1 MTMGEY
7 EERFRTPAPSLY
19 QIFAAIRGPKA
30 TRRRSRRFWVA
41 PIRNTPEPRQHA
53 LRPGV
58 SAPPAQL
65 PPPSPGRQ
73 RCHQV
78 TGVCCPTH
86 DVHSPVAG
94 ANPDL
99 NFVLGSKRGI
109 DQCLESAL
117 SNPVTLCLIGGSVL
131 TAKFNNAAALASF
144 VATGRVFALGA
155 VMQDLQND
163 INSSPDPYQTG
174 IGYGRRFCIW
184 IGAAV
189 AFALGGGGQG
199 EADPAGANPLAAAP
213 RGRLASLWLRPR
225 WCPLPSRMPTNG
237 CLSSP
242 RRTAAETV
250 VMSSWDNALGGRGIV
265 LPGGSIHDNLPGF
278 TRLHSGRC
286 ARERK

>member
-1 MTMGEY
+1 
-7 EERFRTPAPSLY
+7 
-19 QIFAAIRGPKA
+19 
-30 TRRRSRRFWVA
+30 
-41 PIRNTPEPRQHA
+41 
-53 LRPGV
+53 
-58 SAPPAQL
+58 
-65 PPPSPGRQ
+65 
-73 RCHQV
+73 
-78 TGVCCPTH
+78 
-86 DVHSPVAG
+86 VHSPVAG

-109 DQCLESAL
+109 DRCLESAL

-131 TAKFNNAAALASF
+131 AAKFNNAAALASF

-199 EADPAGANPLAAAP
+199 GSGSGGSEPAGSSPSGPSCVALAP
-213 RGRLASLWLRPR
+213 PPVVRGG
-225 WCPLPSRMPTNG
+225 PLPSRMPTNG